1 VGQQRESDRV
11 GELLLQA
18 AARLEDAGV
27 ESARVDAELL
37 FAFYLNKSRTELY
50 LAADEL
56 LGNEQLR
63 GLFQLVERRAV
74 REPVAY
80 IIGTTEFFSRTFVVS
95 PAVLIP
101 RPETEVLVEAVL
113 ERKEQ
118 LPAGG
123 AYVDL
128 CCGSGIICITL
139 TCELGQQFRHV
150 VGADISGEALEVCRQ
165 NCISH
170 HVDPPIQLVRGDLG
184 SCFAENQYFDLIT
197 ANPPY
202 VSSADMHAAL
212 QPEVVDFEP
221 HLALDGGEDGL
232 ELINPIVNCLP
243 HLLAPGGN
251 FFMEIG
257 AEQALSVER
266 IFAQTSDPG
275 MYESVDILQDY
286 SERDRIVHA
295 RRKP

>member
-1 VGQQRESDRV
+1 MEQQRETGRV

-18 AARLEDAGV
+18 AARLENAGV
-27 ESARVDAELL
+27 DSARVDAELL
-37 FAFYLNKSRTELY
+37 FAFYLNKSRTGLY

-56 LGNEQLR
+56 LEIDDVK
-63 GLFQLVERRAV
+63 GLFQLVGRRAA

-80 IIGTTEFFSRTFVVS
+80 IIGTAEFWSRTFAVS

-113 ERKEQ
+113 DRKEHV
-118 LPAGG
+118 PAVG
-123 AYVDL
+123 AYLDL

-139 TCELGQQFRHV
+139 TSEMGQQFRHV
-150 VGADISGEALEVCRQ
+150 VGADISGEALEVCRH

-170 HVDPPIQLVRGDLG
+170 GVDQSIQLVRGDLG
-184 SCFAENQYFDLIT
+184 SCFAEKRFFDLIT
-197 ANPPY
+197 VNPPY
-202 VSSADMHAAL
+202 VSSADMHGAL
-212 QPEVVDFEP
+212 QSEVVDFEP

-232 ELINPIVNCLP
+232 ELIHTTINSLP
-243 HLLAPGGN
+243 HLLAPGGS

-257 AEQALSVER
+257 AEQALPVKR
-266 IFAQTSDPG
+266 IFAQTSASG
-275 MYESVDILQDY
+275 IYESIDILQDY